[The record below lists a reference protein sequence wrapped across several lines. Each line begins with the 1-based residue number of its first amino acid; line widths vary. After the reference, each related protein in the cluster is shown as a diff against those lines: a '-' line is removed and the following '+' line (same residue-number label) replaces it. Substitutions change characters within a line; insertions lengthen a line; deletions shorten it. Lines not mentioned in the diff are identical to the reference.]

1 VSEPTTEELP
11 DPAEWAAEAE
21 AWLEANAKRRPPSDE
36 PAWGVGSDDVALF
49 HNLDFEAEK
58 ALIDELREWQRLKSD
73 AGYGSIT
80 WPVEYGGA
88 GLPQAY
94 EDVFSRLE
102 SRFVTPPNHEA
113 VAISLAIEAPTILAL
128 GTPEQ
133 KERYIRPWR
142 RCDELCCQLFSE
154 PGAGSD
160 LGSIATRAE
169 RDGDSWVLNGQK
181 VWTSGAQYADFGYII
196 CRTDPTAPRQRGM
209 TAFVVAMD
217 SPGIDIRPLRQLT
230 GGSSFN
236 EVFFTDVV
244 VPDANRIGEVGGG
257 WGAMLTTLAF
267 ERAASATGGET
278 GTELVDRIFMLA
290 RHTGKHTDPVV
301 RQLLART
308 YIDYRVRN
316 LNNQRANAA
325 VRAGGVPGPEG
336 SIGKLAWTEGMRR
349 ASEAV
354 TTLVGPALVADTGEW
369 GTYAWNEFI
378 LGAAGYRIA
387 GGSDEIQ
394 RNTIAERVLGLPREP
409 R

>member
-1 VSEPTTEELP
+1 MSEPTVENLP

-21 AWLEANAKRRPPSDE
+21 AWLEANAERRPPAE
-36 PAWGVGSDDVALF
+36 EFAWGVGSDNVALF

-58 ALIDELREWQRLKSD
+58 ALIEDLKAWQRSKSD
-73 AGYGSIT
+73 AGYGSIS

-88 GLPQAY
+88 GLPKAY
-94 EDVFSRLE
+94 EDVFARLE
-102 SRFVTPPNHEA
+102 VGFVTPPHHEA
-113 VAISLAIEAPTILAL
+113 VSISLAIEAPTVLTL

-133 KERYIRPWR
+133 KDRWVRSWR

-160 LGSIATRAE
+160 LGSIGTRAE
-169 RDGDSWVLNGQK
+169 RDGDSWILNGQK
-181 VWTSGAQYADFGYII
+181 VWTSGARHAEWGYII
-196 CRTDPTAPRQRGM
+196 CRTDPTLPRQQGM
-209 TAFVVAMD
+209 TAFVVDMS
-217 SPGIDIRPLRQLT
+217 SPGIDIRPLRQIT

-236 EVFFTDVV
+236 EVFYDDVV

-267 ERAASATGGET
+267 ERSSSGTGGEVA
-278 GTELVDRIFMLA
+278 TEMVDRLVLLA
-290 RHTGKHTDPVV
+290 RHKGREKEPLV

-308 YIDYRVRN
+308 YIDYRVRV
-316 LNNQRANAA
+316 LTNQRAAA
-325 VRAGGVPGPEG
+325 ATRAGALPGPEG

-349 ASEAV
+349 VSEVV
-354 TTLVGPALVADTGEW
+354 TTLVGPGLVADTGEW

-378 LGAAGYRIA
+378 TSAAGYRIA
-387 GGSDEIQ
+387 GGTDEIQ
-394 RNTIAERVLGLPREP
+394 RNTIAERVLGMPKEP